1 MSTNQFSI
9 RRLNKEDYDNGI
21 IELLSQL
28 TSIDKNK
35 ISK

>member
-1 MSTNQFSI
+1 MSVGRFSI
-9 RRLNKEDYDNGI
+9 RRLHKDDYDNGI

-35 ISK
+35 ISR